1 MAIPVEFFK
10 FTVAPELTLTFPPD
24 TISFGEAET
33 QEVAINGRSKGTI
46 TKVNLKK
53 RQVTLSAQGVTSP
66 ELAVIQ
72 NTRDNNI
79 KALLR
84 GTETTSD
91 LTFGT
96 FVVEDA
102 LMTDYTPS
110 APKTVDGITIYE
122 TVELVYT
129 SMVYV

>member
-10 FTVAPELTLTFPPD
+10 FTVAPGLTLTFPPD

-72 NTRDNNI
+72 NKRDNNI

-102 LMTDYTPS
+102 LMTDYNPS

-122 TVELVYT
+122 TIELVYT